1 MKNNIVVPPIANVEG
16 EPRIRDLDLA
26 QSLGFERLV
35 KIRELIVRHRKSLN
49 KISILP
55 TVGLFHNG
63 PGRPA
68 IEYWLNEEQ
77 ALFITAKSDTEYA
90 TALTIQ
96 LVKEFQAY
104 RAGAHQQQSNDTMAL
119 LNDPKTLRG
128 LLGSYAERVQQ
139 LETVNSKLITVNED
153 LHQEKTVLAVANT
166 SLKQDKAVLDQIA
179 KAEGSVSMTM
189 AAKIIGTPPFKTR
202 DVMKENKWIHKRTGK
217 EDWIANQKLLN
228 QGLLCHQLY
237 LVNTRYGSQIAKN
250 QVMVKMKGIIQL
262 AKLMGVATP
271 DQSQL
276 SLFFGDGM
284 K

>member
-1 MKNNIVVPPIANVEG
+1 MKNNIVVPLIANVEG

-26 QSLGFERLV
+26 QSLGFERPFHI
-35 KIRELIVRHRKSLN
+35 KELIARHRTNLS
-49 KISILP
+49 KISILR
-55 TVGLFHNG
+55 TVRIIHDG

-90 TALTIQ
+90 TALTIR

-153 LHQEKTVLAVANT
+153 LQQEKTVLAVANT
-166 SLKQDKAVLDQIA
+166 SLKQDKAVLDRISS
-179 KAEGSVSMTM
+179 AEGAVSLTV
-189 AAKIIGTPPFKTR
+189 AAKIIGKPPHKTIAA
-202 DVMKENKWIHKRTGK
+202 MAEAGWIYKKRLDQVGWT
-217 EDWIANQKLLN
+217 ANQRLIN
-228 QGLLCHQLY
+228 QGILEQKIFM
-237 LVNTRYGSQIAKN
+237 VPTRYGTEVARTQA
-250 QVMVKMKGIIQL
+250 MVTPKGIVLL
-262 AKLMGVATP
+262 AKLMGVNLPP
-271 DQSQL
+271 DNNQGRFL
-276 SLFFGDGM
+276 L
-284 K
+284 

>member
-1 MKNNIVVPPIANVEG
+1 MENNVANLSIATVDG
-16 EPRIRDLDLA
+16 EPRILDIDLA
-26 QSLGFERLV
+26 RSLGFAQPNE
-35 KIRELIVRHRKSLN
+35 IRRLIVRHAKNLN
-49 KISILP
+49 DFSILV
-55 TVGLFHNG
+55 TVTKIHHG

-68 IEYWLNEEQ
+68 IEYWLNKQQ
-77 ALFITAKSDTEYA
+77 ALFITAKSNA
-90 TALTIQ
+90 TVAIEMTVELIRR
-96 LVKEFQAY
+96 FDAY
-104 RAGAHQQQSNDTMAL
+104 ERGAVQQSNDTMAL

-128 LLGSYAERVQQ
+128 LLGNYAERVQQ

-153 LHQEKTVLAVANT
+153 LQQEKTVLAVANT

-179 KAEGSVSMTM
+179 RAEGSVSMTM

-202 DVMKENKWIHKRTGK
+202 DIMKENKWIHKRPGK
-217 EDWIANQKLLN
+217 EDWIANQKLIN

-237 LVNTRYGSQIAKN
+237 LVNTRYGSQMAKN

-276 SLFFGDGM
+276 SLFFGD
-284 K
+284 

>member
-1 MKNNIVVPPIANVEG
+1 MKNNIVAPPIASVEG

-26 QSLGFERLV
+26 ESLGFERPR
-35 KIRELIVRHRKSLN
+35 KIREI
-49 KISILP
+49 ISRYRANLLKFGICP
-55 TVGLFHNG
+55 TVGQIHEG
-63 PGRPA
+63 AGRPA
-68 IEYWLNEEQ
+68 TEYWLNKQQ
-77 ALFITAKSDTEYA
+77 ALFITTKSDASIAIEMTVE
-90 TALTIQ
+90 LIRR
-96 LVKEFQAY
+96 FDAY
-104 RAGAHQQQSNDTMAL
+104 ERGAVQQSNDTMAL

-128 LLGSYAERVQQ
+128 LLGNYAERVQQ

-153 LHQEKTVLAVANT
+153 LQQEKTVLAVANT

-202 DVMKENKWIHKRTGK
+202 DVMKENKWIHRRPGK